1 MALDIRHRSLV
12 FSGVG
17 QIPPATA
24 VNYVP
29 WAIIGF
35 IFQYVVRRKH
45 FSYWAKYNCEFSVC
59 RAGVGSAVPAWA
71 RLAGCLWFFFA
82 FVIDVLSA
90 ALDAGTAV
98 GVILVFFWCVVFFVL
113 SEFLVAEARQ
123 SAISVERQYRETQ
136 HTRMV
141 RALFPHLRIG
151 WADGAARR
159 RWGNTVYMDTL
170 DWNMTSLRTLAKGH
184 TFGCVFPCLPSLRR
198 RLTRCAT
205 GPKYGRLC
213 IYFVS
218 LAGMGSLFRDSGIC
232 TGI

>member
-98 GVILVFFWCVVFFVL
+98 GVILVFFWCVVSFVL
-113 SEFLVAEARQ
+113 SDLW
-123 SAISVERQYRETQ
+123 
-136 HTRMV
+136 
-141 RALFPHLRIG
+141 L
-151 WADGAARR
+151 
-159 RWGNTVYMDTL
+159 
-170 DWNMTSLRTLAKGH
+170 
-184 TFGCVFPCLPSLRR
+184 LRR
-198 RLTRCAT
+198 DSLQYPLNGNIGRHSIQEWCVRFSPICVSAGLTVRRGAGGATRSIWIRLT
-205 GPKYGRLC
+205 
-213 IYFVS
+213 
-218 LAGMGSLFRDSGIC
+218 GI
-232 TGI
+232 